1 MPVNKLV
8 PLLAILCFL
17 TAIASC
23 AALFAVKRSRTK
35 TRMTALLLFSI
46 INTALIASLIVV
58 TSVHQAAQQH
68 GMYDNSIS
76 AAQMFRSLR
85 LTPKEDELPS
95 DLRHSIILY
104 YRFTCSDCEDVYPE
118 INRALRGRSDIYW
131 VSTRSEQGAKLIE
144 QYPVEQVPTGVYI
157 DSNLKP
163 HIYLLFSRENGKAI
177 PDNDAIQRLLD
188 LQARKV

>member
-8 PLLAILCFL
+8 PVLAALCLL
-17 TAIASC
+17 TAAASC
-23 AALFAVKRSRTK
+23 ATLFAVKRNKTK
-35 TRMTALLLFSI
+35 VRMTALLTLSI

-58 TSVHQAAQQH
+58 TSVYQAAQRH

-76 AAQMFRSLR
+76 TAQMFRSLR
-85 LTPKEDELPS
+85 LTPEEDELPS

-118 INRALRGRSDIYW
+118 INRALRGRSNIYW
-131 VSTRSEQGAKLIE
+131 VSTRSEQGSRLME

-157 DSNLKP
+157 DSDLKP

-177 PDNDAIQRLLD
+177 PDNDAIQRLLN
-188 LQARKV
+188 LQARKI